1 MTSKPTI
8 EQLKRRH
15 AELEAKIL
23 AEEAR
28 PAPDEA
34 LLAKWKKQKL
44 SLKDSMLERHAA

>member
-15 AELEAKIL
+15 AELEAKIT

-34 LLAKWKKQKL
+34 MLAKWKKQKL